1 MRVRTCVWNQSTS
14 VLTGVRMGATGEGVR
29 RCSGF
34 FRGGVAG
41 GVEAIVPSADIWTE
55 AISTGGGMA
64 SSSSRRQEFVSES
77 LRSRYHK

>member
-1 MRVRTCVWNQSTS
+1 MESEPA
-14 VLTGVRMGATGEGVR
+14 LMGVRMGAAGEGVR
-29 RCSGF
+29 RCNGR
-34 FRGGVAG
+34 RGGVAG
-41 GVEAIVPSADIWTE
+41 GVEAMVPSADIWTE